1 MTEVTS
7 KSRAEQLII
16 ALDCSE
22 PERTRELVSKLG
34 PLGVGFKAGLQ
45 LFMSGGPSLVA
56 DLALR
61 CRLFLDLKF
70 HDIPRT
76 TASAVKEAALL
87 NVWMINVHAA
97 GGRKMMAA
105 ARDVLAE
112 MESRPLLTAV
122 TVLTSMDD
130 SQLVETGVSDGAAER
145 VRLLSRLAA
154 DCGLD
159 GVVCSPLEIRA
170 VKKAVS
176 PSFITVTPGIRPAG
190 EAGNDQSRVAA
201 PAEVIRAGG
210 DYLVVGRPVTG
221 AVDPVGAARKIL
233 EEMGTVI

>member
-1 MTEVTS
+1 MTT
-7 KSRAEQLII
+7 KNRADRLIV
-16 ALDCSE
+16 ALDYSE
-22 PERTRELVSKLG
+22 PERARELVSKLG
-34 PLGVGFKAGLQ
+34 PLGVGFKAGLE
-45 LFMSGGPSLVA
+45 LFMAGGPSLVA

-70 HDIPRT
+70 HDIPST
-76 TASAVKEAALL
+76 TASAVKAAALL

-97 GGRKMMAA
+97 GGGKMMAA
-105 ARDVLAE
+105 ARETLADIKN
-112 MESRPLLTAV
+112 RPLLTAV

-130 SQLVETGVSDGAAER
+130 SRLAETGSSGGVAER

-190 EAGNDQSRVAA
+190 AAGNDQSRIAA
-201 PAEVIRAGG
+201 PAEVVRAGG

-221 AVDPVGAARKIL
+221 AADPAGAVRKIL
-233 EEMGTVI
+233 EEMGTVK